1 MDLRK
6 RLEKKLKKT
15 SKSKDIDQNLIDE
28 ELARIIAGNEKEKKE
43 LLFS

>member
-28 ELARIIAGNEKEKKE
+28 ELARIIAGNEKKKE